1 MDLSRNPY
9 WQDFPFKK
17 LYAQA
22 RRGDPA
28 DAALLNALGDA
39 FYAQLVK
46 PKRVGSGFGGG
57 TLSYVGDDQQQH
69 TL

>member
-1 MDLSRNPY
+1 MKTNAY
-9 WQDFPFKK
+9 WQAFPFKK

-28 DAALLNALGDA
+28 DEALLNALGDA
-39 FYAQLVK
+39 FYAQLVQ

-57 TLSYVGDDQQQH
+57 TLSYLGDDQRQH